1 MSLPLLPE
9 CHRLPPKLLLLL
21 LPLLPATWYRLSGKP
36 GDSCLAGILFL
47 FLPLL
52 PPISLQYFFL
62 ADLSC
67 LTVSVHSCPGLF
79 TQPALL
85 CRAPSTGN
93 IGWSQFVNSLLH
105 SPRAQVGFSLI
116 LVVLM
121 LRSMWYA
128 GAPWALQADL
138 DAGIALCNQCC
149 HRSHVIP
156 N

>member
-47 FLPLL
+47 SPSFPL
-52 PPISLQYFFL
+52 SLQYFFL

-67 LTVSVHSCPGLF
+67 LNGSDHSCPGPF
-79 TQPALL
+79 AQAELL
-85 CRAPSTGN
+85 CKAPSTGN